1 MLRNR
6 SEILEQLKQVLRS
19 ADESKA
25 AIIEACTEEA
35 NLATDLGLSSV
46 GLLYVVISIEEQFG
60 IRFENVGIA
69 DFVTVRDVVDY
80 IEGRSGTC

>member
-69 DFVTVRDVVDY
+69 DFVNVRDVVDY